1 MGELGPRH
9 RLALEHVRELSRGAP
24 LDPSLR
30 VTLHFH
36 PDRLVGE
43 RLVVEALADDGRYR
57 SQFETGT
64 SNGGLTAHHGGY
76 RWRWESRM
84 FAGAYDDA
92 PAAERP
98 VYGSLN
104 HRRRPEGGSLRFGS
118 SHLRLR
124 PEALQRST
132 FCFPDSFYETEL
144 VGTAAGLELGEV
156 VDAAAHSD
164 DPLDDYV
171 EAQVHGPVL
180 LERDVEALVLD
191 PCYRGTAVERV
202 AHGLPCAVEWHAGR
216 CLSVSELERHPDYRG
231 PEVVDLGARIA
242 DHGCLDARVIG
253 DASRTGRHDPQA
265 LKRVWHYV
273 ARFGTPVE

>member
-1 MGELGPRH
+1 MGPRH
-9 RLALEHVRELSRGAP
+9 RLALDHVRGLSRGAP
-24 LDPSLR
+24 LDPGLR

-36 PDRLVGE
+36 PDRLVRE

-64 SNGGLTAHHGGY
+64 SNGGLTAHPGGA

-84 FAGAYDDA
+84 FDGVYDDA
-92 PAAERP
+92 PASERP

-104 HRRRPEGGSLRFGS
+104 HRGRPEGGSLRFGS

-132 FCFPDSFYETEL
+132 FCFPDSFYEPDL
-144 VGTAAGLELGEV
+144 VGTAWGLELREV

-180 LERDVEALVLD
+180 LEHDVEALVLD
-191 PCYRGTAVERV
+191 PCYRATLVEQV
-202 AHGLPCAVEWHAGR
+202 ARRLPCALEWHGGR
-216 CLSVSELERHPDYRG
+216 RLAVRELERHPDYRG
-231 PEVVDLGARIA
+231 REFVELGARIA
-242 DHGCLDARVIG
+242 DGGWLDARVVG
-253 DASRTGRHDPQA
+253 DAARTGRHDPQA

>member
-1 MGELGPRH
+1 MGELGRRH
-9 RLALEHVRELSRGAP
+9 RLALEHVRGLARGAP

-36 PDRLVGE
+36 PDRLVGQ

-64 SNGGLTAHHGGY
+64 SNGGLTAHPGGD

-84 FAGAYDDA
+84 FGGAYDHG

-104 HRRRPEGGSLRFGS
+104 HRGRPEGGSLRFGS

-132 FCFPDSFYETEL
+132 FCFPDSFYEPVM
-144 VGTAAGLELGEV
+144 VGTAAGMGLGAV

-191 PCYRGTAVERV
+191 PSYRGTAVEH
-202 AHGLPCAVEWHAGR
+202 AAGQLPCALEWHRGR
-216 CLSVSELERHPDYRG
+216 RLAVGELERHPDYRG
-231 PEVVDLGARIA
+231 PEFVELGRRIA
-242 DHGCLDARVIG
+242 DGGWLDARVVG
-253 DASRTGRHDPQA
+253 DASRTGRHDLQG

-273 ARFGTPVE
+273 ARYGRPVE

>member
-1 MGELGPRH
+1 MAELGPRQQ
-9 RLALEHVRELSRGAP
+9 RALDHVAGLSRGGP
-24 LDPSLR
+24 LDPRLC

-36 PDRLVGE
+36 PDRLVGG

-64 SNGGLTAHHGGY
+64 SNGGLTAHPRGA

-92 PAAERP
+92 PASERP

-104 HRRRPEGGSLRFGS
+104 HRGRPEGGSLRFGS

-124 PEALQRST
+124 PEALRRST
-132 FCFPDSFYETEL
+132 FCFPDSFYEPEL
-144 VGTAAGLELGEV
+144 VGTAEAMDLGEV

-180 LERDVEALVLD
+180 VGRDVEALVLD
-191 PCYRGTAVERV
+191 ACYRGTAVEQV
-202 AHGLPCAVEWHAGR
+202 ARRLPCALEWHGGR
-216 CLSVSELERHPDYRG
+216 RLAVSELQRHPEYRG
-231 PEVVDLGARIA
+231 PEVVALGARIA
-242 DHGCLDARVIG
+242 EQGWLDARVVG
-253 DASRTGRHDPQA
+253 DAARTGRHDPQG
-265 LKRVWHYV
+265 LKRVWHCV
-273 ARFGTPVE
+273 ARFGQPVE

>member
-1 MGELGPRH
+1 MSELGARQ
-9 RLALEHVRELSRGAP
+9 RRALEHVAGLSRGAP
-24 LDPSLR
+24 VDARLR

-36 PDRLVGE
+36 PDRLVGDQ
-43 RLVVEALADDGRYR
+43 LTIEALADDGRYR

-64 SNGGLTAHHGGY
+64 SNGGLTAHPGGD

-84 FAGAYDDA
+84 FGGAYDDA
-92 PAAERP
+92 PANERP

-104 HRRRPEGGSLRFGS
+104 HRGRPEGGSLRFGS

-132 FCFPDSFYETEL
+132 FCFPDSVFEPEFFGTE
-144 VGTAAGLELGEV
+144 VAVELGEV
-156 VDAAAHSD
+156 VEAAAHSE

-202 AHGLPCAVEWHAGR
+202 AQRLPCPLEWHPGR
-216 CLSVSELERHPDYRG
+216 RLAVSELERHADYRG
-231 PEVVDLGARIA
+231 PDVVEVGARIA
-242 DHGCLDARVIG
+242 DGRWLDARVVG
-253 DASRTGRHDPQA
+253 DAARTGQHDPQA
-265 LKRVWHYV
+265 LKRVWHHV

>member
-1 MGELGPRH
+1 MSELGARQ
-9 RLALEHVRELSRGAP
+9 RRALEHVAGLSRGAP
-24 LDPSLR
+24 VDASLR

-36 PDRLVGE
+36 PDRLVGD
-43 RLVVEALADDGRYR
+43 RLTIEALADDGRYR

-64 SNGGLTAHHGGY
+64 SNGGLTAHHGGD

-84 FAGAYDDA
+84 FGGAYDDA
-92 PAAERP
+92 PASERP

-104 HRRRPEGGSLRFGS
+104 HRGRPEGGSLRFGS

-124 PEALQRST
+124 AEALPRST
-132 FCFPDSFYETEL
+132 FCFPDSFYEPEL
-144 VGTAAGLELGEV
+144 VGTAAGMELGEV

-216 CLSVSELERHPDYRG
+216 RLSVSELERHPGYRG
-231 PEVVDLGARIA
+231 PEVVELGARVA
-242 DHGCLDARVIG
+242 DGGRLDARVVG
-253 DASRTGRHDPQA
+253 DAARTGHHDPQG

-273 ARFGTPVE
+273 ARFGRTVG